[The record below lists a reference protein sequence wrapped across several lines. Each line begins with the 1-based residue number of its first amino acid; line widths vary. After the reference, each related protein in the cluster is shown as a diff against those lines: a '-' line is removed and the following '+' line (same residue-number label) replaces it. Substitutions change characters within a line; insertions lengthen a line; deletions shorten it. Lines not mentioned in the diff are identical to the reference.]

1 MAPVD
6 ASRLFS
12 TFYSGNEVFGRQ
24 SVTLRARAAGATS
37 EEAP

>member
-12 TFYSGNEVFGRQ
+12 TFYTGNEVFGRQ
-24 SVTLRARAAGATS
+24 AVTLRARAGGAATR
-37 EEAP
+37 EAT